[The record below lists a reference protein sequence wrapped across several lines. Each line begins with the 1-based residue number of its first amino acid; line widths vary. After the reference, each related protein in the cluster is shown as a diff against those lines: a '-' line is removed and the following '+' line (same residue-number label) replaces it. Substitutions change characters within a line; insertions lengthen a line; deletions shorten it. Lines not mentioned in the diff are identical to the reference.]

1 MVKWI
6 LLAIALLA
14 AGGAAVVYK
23 RTSRMIAR
31 LDEMV
36 EAAIDGSFSEK
47 YYTEDRMSRLESRLY
62 RYLSLNRMDRERT
75 AEDRDRIQTLVSDI
89 SHQTKT
95 PVANIL
101 LYAQLLQ
108 EQLGENERDGQG
120 AEQSPSGV
128 KQAAHLAGQI
138 EQQAEKLQFLI
149 QALVKTSRLE
159 NGIVEVSA
167 RRNSVRTLLHRVGG
181 REAAME
187 KEIELKIAEPEELDA
202 WFDMK
207 WTAEALD
214 NLVDNAVKY
223 TPPGGK
229 VTVSAQAY
237 EMFVRIDVADTGIG
251 IPEEECGRIFTRFYR
266 SPAVREEKGVGIGL
280 YLAREILSLENGYIK
295 VTSEPGKGSVFSVFL
310 SRQEPLEND
319 REENVTEL

>member
-62 RYLSLNRMDRERT
+62 RYLSLNRMERERT
-75 AEDRDRIQTLVSDI
+75 AAERDRIQTLVSDI

-108 EQLGENERDGQG
+108 EQVAESGQSSRAG
-120 AEQSPSGV
+120 QTAGGV
-128 KQAAHLAGQI
+128 QAVRLAGQI
-138 EQQAEKLQFLI
+138 EEQAEKLHFLI

-159 NGIVEVSA
+159 NGIVEVAA
-167 RRNSVRTLLHRVGG
+167 RKNSVRTLLHRVGG
-181 REAAME
+181 QEAALE
-187 KEIELKIAEPEELDA
+187 KGIEREITEPEELYA
-202 WFDMK
+202 WFDLK
-207 WTAEALD
+207 WTVEALD

-229 VTVSAQAY
+229 VTLSAQAY

-251 IPEEECGRIFTRFYR
+251 IPEEECGKIFTRFYR

-310 SRQEPLEND
+310 SRQEP
-319 REENVTEL
+319 TGK